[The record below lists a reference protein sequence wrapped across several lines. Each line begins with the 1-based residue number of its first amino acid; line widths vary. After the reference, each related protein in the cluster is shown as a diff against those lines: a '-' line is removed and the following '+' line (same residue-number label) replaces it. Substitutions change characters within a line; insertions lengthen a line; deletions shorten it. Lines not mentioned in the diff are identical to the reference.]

1 MNVRFEGN
9 NGHGA
14 ELTRCLLLTQS
25 GRFSVLVMELGR
37 VLAVRKLDSNA
48 RYRQTDS
55 QTKDRR
61 FDRLQ

>member
-1 MNVRFEGN
+1 MSASGTKRTNSN
-9 NGHGA
+9 AAAMSAND
-14 ELTRCLLLTQS
+14 QS
-25 GRFSVLVMELGR
+25 GLFSVLVMELGR
-37 VLAVRKLDSNA
+37 VFAVGKLDSNA